1 MVSSM
6 KFSLKA
12 LVVFFIVSIN
22 SLGVLYL
29 ARDSFDVP
37 FWLQNLFS
45 EFEKAYGANF
55 NAELDTSNEVAVDNN
70 EFVIPSIGTT
80 SKPYNPIYGKLSSQ
94 TLEHIEPTSS
104 RCLDK
109 RAPVK
114 EKVLYTWIDGKGTK
128 HISDKPRILNKETSV
143 RVAGTISP
151 EDISLN
157 FISHNLPIE
166 IQKELR
172 GRVKTAMDI
181 FATVTPRELIVPVVA
196 NIRSFKEKSSF
207 IEYRDRFGSSVSSS
221 VGYYS
226 SGNNESVIL
235 IRSKEQTLQTL
246 AHEIMHTIN
255 RHWYGQMSQWLN
267 EGMAEYAE
275 APSDLRSSEWRNYI
289 ITNRLVPLK
298 KLLVGSRAEWSAD
311 SERYY
316 ATSLALVTFLML
328 EKADLMS
335 RLLLKETENGCQ
347 ELSVRDVEKLYGKNI
362 AQLQQEFLLW
372 KRLYFS

>member
-1 MVSSM
+1 M
-6 KFSLKA
+6 KISLKA

-29 ARDSFDVP
+29 ARGSFDVP
-37 FWLQNLFS
+37 FWLQGLFF
-45 EFEKAYGANF
+45 ELEKAYVVNF
-55 NAELDTSNEVAVDNN
+55 SGELDTSNEVAVYNN
-70 EFVIPSIGTT
+70 EFAIPPVGIT
-80 SKPYNPIYGKLSSQ
+80 SKPYNPTNSKLSSQ

-109 RAPVK
+109 RAPAK

-157 FISHNLPIE
+157 FISHNLPFE
-166 IQKELR
+166 IQKALR

-196 NIRSFKEKSSF
+196 NIRSFKNKSSF
-207 IEYRDRFGSSVSSS
+207 IEYRGRLGSSVSSN

-235 IRSKEQTLQTL
+235 IRSKEETLQTL
-246 AHEIMHTIN
+246 THEVMHTIN

-267 EGMAEYAE
+267 EGMAEYSE
-275 APSDLRSSEWRNYI
+275 APNALWSSEWRNYI
-289 ITNRLVPLK
+289 STNSFVPLK
-298 KLLVGSRAEWSAD
+298 KLLEGSRAEWSAD

-316 ATSLALVTFLML
+316 ATSLAFVTFLMS
-328 EKADLMS
+328 EKTDLMS

-347 ELSVRDVEKLYGKNI
+347 EISARDVENLYGKNI
-362 AQLQQEFLLW
+362 TQLQQEFLLW
-372 KRLYFS
+372 KRLHLG

>member
-1 MVSSM
+1 M